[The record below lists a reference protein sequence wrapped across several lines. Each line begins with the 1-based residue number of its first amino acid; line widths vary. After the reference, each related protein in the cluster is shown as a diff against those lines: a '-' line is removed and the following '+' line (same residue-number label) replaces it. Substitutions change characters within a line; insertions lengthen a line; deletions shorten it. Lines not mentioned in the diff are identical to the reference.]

1 MKKATLFRECLS
13 QIPQA
18 KRREFDFIF
27 SVAEN
32 IVAAMERKG
41 IKKAELAKRLNK
53 TEDDVSEYL
62 TGRYN
67 FSLSELVNISDALG
81 VPLNEIANNK
91 ELVMA

>member
-13 QIPQA
+13 QIPLA

-41 IKKAELAKRLNK
+41 IKKVELAKRLNK

-81 VPLNEIANNK
+81 VPLIEIANNK

>member
-1 MKKATLFRECLS
+1 MTKATLFIECLS
-13 QIPQA
+13 QIPLA

-32 IVAAMERKG
+32 IVDAMERKG

-67 FSLSELVNISDALG
+67 FSLSKLVNISDALG

-91 ELVMA
+91 ERVMA

>member
-1 MKKATLFRECLS
+1 MTKATLFRECLS

-81 VPLNEIANNK
+81 VPFNEIANNK
-91 ELVMA
+91 ERIMA